1 MGILRKPFYS
11 SVNFL
16 HVHREPMSTTKFH
29 YRDWSQYGPHRAEM
43 RPSSPSRR
51 DTPHPPGLSI
61 QRAYN
66 KYDEVFWIWNPNTQR
81 LRNRYEM
88 TLPHIEA
95 VNFTCRHN
103 APSLHSKIMSSLY
116 QHEGPL
122 ESLDQTGLPAI
133 HPSLRATHS
142 GRFGRRPSD
151 PSLVGILPGSSHAK
165 YRASASIDFACHPK

>member
-1 MGILRKPFYS
+1 MGFYS

-16 HVHREPMSTTKFH
+16 YVYREPMSTTKFH

-103 APSLHSKIMSSLY
+103 APSLHSKIMSSLSSMR
-116 QHEGPL
+116 GPWKVWTRL
-122 ESLDQTGLPAI
+122 ASQPFTPVFVPLTAGVL
-133 HPSLRATHS
+133 
-142 GRFGRRPSD
+142 GGD
-151 PSLVGILPGSSHAK
+151 PRIRHW
-165 YRASASIDFACHPK
+165 SAFCPVAA